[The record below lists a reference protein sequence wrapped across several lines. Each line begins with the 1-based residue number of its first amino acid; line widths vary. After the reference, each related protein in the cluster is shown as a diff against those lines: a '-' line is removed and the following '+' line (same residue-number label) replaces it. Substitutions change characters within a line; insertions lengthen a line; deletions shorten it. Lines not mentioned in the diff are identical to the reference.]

1 MTELTWVVLVLE
13 ILVGGVLIPIG
24 WRISSSL
31 SKIFTNIK
39 TFTDSLEVLCTTMKG
54 VTDEQ
59 TEARVRDAEF
69 KKDIEN
75 IKVALGDHIIEERNR
90 GG

>member
-1 MTELTWVVLVLE
+1 MTEVAWFILILE

-39 TFTDSLEVLCTTMKG
+39 VFTDSLEVLCTTMKE
-54 VTDEQ
+54 VTDEL
-59 TEARVRDAEF
+59 TEARIRDN
-69 KKDIEN
+69 DLGNRLQNIERELGKHVD
-75 IKVALGDHIIEERNR
+75 KVDK
-90 GG
+90 